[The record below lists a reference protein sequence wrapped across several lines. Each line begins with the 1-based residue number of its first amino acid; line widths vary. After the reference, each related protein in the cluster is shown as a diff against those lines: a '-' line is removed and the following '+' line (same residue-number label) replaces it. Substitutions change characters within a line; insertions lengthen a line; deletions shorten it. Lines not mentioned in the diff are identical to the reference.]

1 METLAEG
8 YFFRCF
14 EFACEANFRKAT
26 IPEYKREYEEI
37 EDRLVRWWKMKKQRR
52 KNTQTNKQ
60 TNTG

>member
-1 METLAEG
+1 M
-8 YFFRCF
+8 FRCF

-37 EDRLVRWWKMKKQRR
+37 EDRSVRLPRDEKER